1 MQISNFSNNNPFVKS
16 SKVRQITCLSSHFDC
31 KLILSK
37 YEGMRKE
44 DIIKSWYPNET
55 LSDDEV
61 KAIYDNLLNL
71 FLLLYQESQIHDA
84 S

>member
-1 MQISNFSNNNPFVKS
+1 
-16 SKVRQITCLSSHFDC
+16 
-31 KLILSK
+31 
-37 YEGMRKE
+37 MRKE

-71 FLLLYQESQIHDA
+71 FLLLYQESQIHDI

>member
-1 MQISNFSNNNPFVKS
+1 MIKNREKI
-16 SKVRQITCLSSHFDC
+16 VR
-31 KLILSK
+31 
-37 YEGMRKE
+37 
-44 DIIKSWYPNET
+44 SWYPNET

-71 FLLLYQESQIHDA
+71 FLILYQEITVCSQESQTHDV

>member
-1 MQISNFSNNNPFVKS
+1 
-16 SKVRQITCLSSHFDC
+16 
-31 KLILSK
+31 
-37 YEGMRKE
+37 MRKE
-44 DIIKSWYPNET
+44 DIIKLWYPNET

-71 FLLLYQESQIHDA
+71 FLILYQEINVCEQESQIHDV

>member
-1 MQISNFSNNNPFVKS
+1 
-16 SKVRQITCLSSHFDC
+16 
-31 KLILSK
+31 
-37 YEGMRKE
+37 MRKE

-71 FLLLYQESQIHDA
+71 FLILYQEINVCEQESQIHDV